1 MRLQL
6 AQGQAQAQAQGQGQG
21 VGVAIGVLS
30 AGSLSAAALSATYAG
45 ASEAFEVAALLGD
58 ADGAFNLARMYE
70 WRQVTRSMAVTE
82 SSGDSGNGSDE
93 GGGGGVGGRHGHGH
107 LHRVA
112 ASTAEA
118 AKEAAHGSWV
128 DAATYWHGVALDGYT
143 RLRDTERV
151 VVGRYHYAKLCANP
165 NPTPTPNPL
174 THQHA
179 SSPNFLAPCHSLLQ
193 RGGVG
198 DCALGCLHWMRA
210 AHAADA
216 DSAWSLSEILYG
228 RSDDGTHSGAHRFPC
243 GRDDTEAARYLAV
256 AAQLGHPAAI
266 AAVQT
271 AKSSGQE
278 LDSMPFMVRLSRSA
292 HAAAAAASDLL

>member
-1 MRLQL
+1 L

-151 VVGRYHYAKLCANP
+151 VVGRYHYAKL
-165 NPTPTPNPL
+165 
-174 THQHA
+174 
-179 SSPNFLAPCHSLLQ
+179 LLQ

-228 RSDDGTHSGAHRFPC
+228 RSDDGTHTGAHRFPC